1 MKRFC
6 SGIHSRGGIAMNE
19 HQVFK
24 TCVRPVIMMVIG
36 LNYIL
41 KDLPLAAAAGIGIYA
56 LSVWGEQLSQSDRK

>member
-1 MKRFC
+1 
-6 SGIHSRGGIAMNE
+6 MNE